1 MSRRPWSLHD
11 TERRVTIRA
20 EHVAL
25 IVVLQA
31 VRAWHLSPD
40 WVHRAA
46 HRAGRRA

>member
-1 MSRRPWSLHD
+1 MSRPWSLHAA
-11 TERRVTIRA
+11 ERRATLRA

-25 IVVLQA
+25 IVVLSA

-46 HRAGRRA
+46 RRARRRA